1 MKTAKSSTMRLRR
14 LTAVSLFCALAYIC
28 LFFLKFKVSFLT
40 FDLKDAI
47 MAIGGMY
54 FGPLSAVA
62 MPAAVS
68 LLEFLTISDTGMY
81 GLIMNFLS
89 SFTFCFVASV
99 IYKLR
104 KNISGALIALAS
116 AVVCTVAVMIGA
128 NLVITPYYLGVQTAE
143 LVGMI
148 PALLL
153 PFNLIKGLVNASV
166 VMLLYKPFSTALK
179 SVGVLR
185 SSGGTG
191 SAGGKTGAGKRPMIT
206 VAAVAVLILA
216 LSLALL
222 LFVFNA
228 DIFI

>member
-1 MKTAKSSTMRLRR
+1 MKTAKSSAMRLRR

-28 LFFLKFKVSFLT
+28 LFFLKLKVSFLT

-47 MAIGGMY
+47 IAIGSMY
-54 FGPLSAVA
+54 FGPMAAAV

-68 LLEFLTISDTGMY
+68 LLEFLTISDTGIY

-89 SFTFCFVASV
+89 SFTFCFVASL

-104 KNISGALIALAS
+104 KNISGAMIALAS
-116 AVVCTVAVMIGA
+116 AVTCTVAVMIGA
-128 NLVITPYYLGVQTAE
+128 NLVITPYYLGVETSE

-148 PALLL
+148 PVLLL

-179 SVGVLR
+179 SAGVLR
-185 SSGGTG
+185 SADDESTVGT
-191 SAGGKTGAGKRPMIT
+191 AGASKRLIIT
-206 VAAVAVLILA
+206 VAAVAVLVLA
-216 LSLALL
+216 LSLAVLF
-222 LFVFNA
+222 FVFHA
-228 DIFI
+228 DFFI